1 MGSAYHLFKLGSI
14 IAKNIKQ
21 DIQEQE
27 AYKLKVEQVK
37 ASLEI
42 ASMYPLYEVYT
53 DTKSVT
59 ELPDFRTSYTFEE
72 REEIWKKLRNIEKV
86 LDEEYAGRQQ
96 FQGKVIGLKNYL
108 MSSNAFFL
116 NWKCPNCQGYN
127 DGDRYFYR
135 CYKCKKPS
143 QYSILTNDI
152 DKVTQ
157 WAFNNLCK

>member
-1 MGSAYHLFKLGSI
+1 MGSAYHLFKFGSI

-42 ASMYPLYEVYT
+42 ASMYPLYEAYT

-72 REEIWKKLRNIEKV
+72 RDEI
-86 LDEEYAGRQQ
+86 
-96 FQGKVIGLKNYL
+96 
-108 MSSNAFFL
+108 
-116 NWKCPNCQGYN
+116 
-127 DGDRYFYR
+127 
-135 CYKCKKPS
+135 
-143 QYSILTNDI
+143 
-152 DKVTQ
+152 
-157 WAFNNLCK
+157 